1 MSLQILGLAV
11 SNVEFTTCVYI
22 APSSV
27 TKCCHDLTQKAWEFL
42 PRALLFR
49 KLTLGAVAPPLLAL
63 AQGFVNFVS
72 LRAVV
77 LRVIV
82 TQKWVLRGRNGRI
95 FTPLSAPGVAALQWL
110 ATPVAPKGVN
120 WLMLFLMMTMTNML
134 FSLFFLLTNEPTT
147 YVPHT
152 RPCLWPELLTKTF
165 LTTTPTLCSDNRTA
179 LLLARS
185 TPGLASHHL

>member
-72 LRAVV
+72 LWSLRAVV

-95 FTPLSAPGVAALQWL
+95 FTALRAPGVAALPAVCSAVAGDAGGAQGSGIDWCCFSWWRWL
-110 ATPVAPKGVN
+110 TCC
-120 WLMLFLMMTMTNML
+120 FL
-134 FSLFFLLTNEPTT
+134 SFF
-147 YVPHT
+147 
-152 RPCLWPELLTKTF
+152 C
-165 LTTTPTLCSDNRTA
+165 
-179 LLLARS
+179 
-185 TPGLASHHL
+185 